1 VWKALARK
9 QLLGYLAAVVVI
21 AAATAALRALGSRI
35 NPTTVA
41 LTFLLIILFVATA
54 WGPKP
59 AVLASL
65 LGAACFN
72 FFFLPPVGTFHIAH
86 PENWIALLAFLITAI
101 TAGQLSSRAKLR
113 ADEATTAR
121 QEIERLY
128 HELQDTFEQSSQ
140 AKALK
145 QSERLKS
152 ALLDAVTHDLRT
164 PLTSIKASVTTLL
177 DDQRFSK
184 KGENAARLGDEGRQE
199 MLEVI
204 DEEADRLD
212 RFIEDLMA
220 LARIEAGEM
229 QLRREW
235 GSLEEIVSAA
245 MKRAS
250 QLTRNHRIE
259 LRLNDALPSVR
270 VDERAMAEVI
280 YVLLENAAKY
290 SAAGSVIRLDAQ
302 PDQQDMV
309 RLAIEDQGPGIPVEL
324 RERVFDKFF
333 RAMRDGDLSG
343 HKPGTGM
350 GLAIAKGIVEAHG
363 GRIWIENANDGKG
376 TRVVVLLP
384 TGDVEGNG
392 NQAASDN
399 QSA

>member
-1 VWKALARK
+1 VWRALARK
-9 QLLGYLAAVVVI
+9 QLLGYVAAVIVI
-21 AAATAALRALGSRI
+21 AAATAALKALGSHF

-41 LTFLLIILFVATA
+41 LTFLLIIVFVATG

-59 AVLASL
+59 AVLASV

-72 FFFLPPVGTFHIAH
+72 FFFLPPFGTFHIAD
-86 PENWIALLAFLITAI
+86 PQNWIALLAFLITAV
-101 TAGQLSSRAKLR
+101 TVGQLSSRAKLR
-113 ADEATTAR
+113 ADEATVAR

-128 HELQDTFEQSSQ
+128 HELQESFEQAIQ

-164 PLTSIKASVTTLL
+164 PLTSIKASATTLL
-177 DDQRFSK
+177 DDQQLSK
-184 KGENAARLGDEGRQE
+184 TGEKAARLGEDDRQE

-229 QLRREW
+229 QLRREM
-235 GSLEEIVSAA
+235 GSLEEIVTAA

-250 QLTRNHRIE
+250 PLTRNHHIE
-259 LRLNDALPSVR
+259 LRLDDDLPSVS

-290 SAAGSVIRLDAQ
+290 SPPGGIIRLSAQ
-302 PDQQDMV
+302 PGRQDMV
-309 RLAIEDQGPGIPVEL
+309 QLAIEDQGPGIPAEL
-324 RERVFDKFF
+324 REQVFDKFF
-333 RAMRDGDLSG
+333 RAMRNGDLSG

-363 GRIWIENANDGKG
+363 GRIWIENANDSTG

-384 TGDVEGNG
+384 TGE
-392 NQAASDN
+392 
-399 QSA
+399 

>member
-1 VWKALARK
+1 VWKALASK
-9 QLLGYLAAVVVI
+9 QLLGYIAAVVVI
-21 AAATAALRALGSRI
+21 AAATAALRALGSHI

-72 FFFLPPVGTFHIAH
+72 FFFLPPLGTFHIAE
-86 PENWIALLAFLITAI
+86 PENWIALLAFLVTAI

-113 ADEATTAR
+113 ADEAMTAR

-177 DDQRFSK
+177 GDQRSPK
-184 KGENAARLGDEGRQE
+184 NGEDVVRLGEDGRRE

-204 DEEADRLD
+204 EEEADRLD
-212 RFIEDLMA
+212 RFIEDLMV

-235 GSLEEIVSAA
+235 GSLEEIVTAA

-250 QLTRNHRIE
+250 PLTKNHHIE
-259 LRLNDALPSVR
+259 LRLHEELPSVR

-290 SAAGSVIRLDAQ
+290 SPSGGVIRLAAQ
-302 PDQQDMV
+302 PGQQDMV
-309 RLAIEDQGPGIPVEL
+309 RLAIEDQGPGIPAEL

-363 GRIWIENANDGKG
+363 GRIWIENANDSTG

-384 TGDVEGNG
+384 TGDVEDNG
-392 NQAASDN
+392 VQAK
-399 QSA
+399 